1 MTTDIG
7 TNIFLSPEMT
17 DENNKYN
24 ITTKNMRQH
33 AAQQRKYPKRRADSE
48 ARTAAGAASVVAPE
62 VGLGAGASAA
72 AAFSTKEEAMTTTA
86 IMATAK
92 SLSLGPASI
101 VDNIEVNEERRR
113 LSLCV

>member
-1 MTTDIG
+1 MTTDIS

-72 AAFSTKEEAMTTTA
+72 AAFSTKEEAMTTA